1 MVRIPGQQSRAVM
14 QAKAQVAIHLYE
26 RGLTFRQITAQLNCS
41 AKFLQRV
48 ITQHRKEQE
57 QEQQEASLNGVEL
70 RSGQD
75 RRKGRD
81 RRTARRSTW
90 DRRSGLDRR
99 GHPFYQPRR
108 PQA

>member
-1 MVRIPGQQSRAVM
+1 MPRIPGSQSRVLM
-14 QAKAQVAIHLYE
+14 QEKAQLAIQLYE
-26 RGLTFRQITAQLNCS
+26 RGLTFRQISVQLNCS
-41 AKFLQRV
+41 YQFVRRV
-48 ITQHRKEQE
+48 ITQHRKDQE
-57 QEQQEASLNGVEL
+57 QVAKEASPDDVGR

-81 RRTARRSTW
+81 RRAPSRSPW